1 MKKNLLIAA
10 LAIFGCAN
18 MYAQEASETV
28 TERLEPTADTYLRMG
43 NTADNGGKTTME
55 IWTSTDEEL
64 KFTNDFVGLMS
75 FSVPVK
81 PGYDVAKATLVLHAD
96 MVKGDPKFA
105 VYPFDYTFAENDT
118 YEKQAANVESARA
131 EEAIA
136 ADISLNGWRGHN
148 VGDVKAD
155 TDEKYKTADGWKTEI
170 DITSYVAPK
179 TDGYVGL
186 LFYQDAGVNGTNG
199 RSVKIYTKEAE
210 DVVNETAGFTLKAD
224 DIKPYLLVEY
234 TRNNNTFETYS
245 PTADTFVRSSAAGNK
260 YGTDDVLEI
269 WTSSDGTDFAGLM
282 SFTIP
287 EKAGSEIAKATLV
300 LHAERVKGDRK
311 LTIYPFGYA
320 ISEGDDTWNTQGEN
334 VKKAREG
341 EPIAEEVLNGQ
352 SGKAVT
358 QEDVTDEYKT
368 ADAWKTEFDIT
379 EHVASIG
386 SGVVNLLLSHNGEN
400 NNQNVKVYTK
410 EVNDVTLNDGVT
422 VFKADDLKPR
432 LIVEYTTATGIN
444 EVATGET
451 AVKGKEGIYTL
462 SGVRVAKAD
471 RPGVYIINGK
481 KVLVRS
487 K

>member
-64 KFTNDFVGLMS
+64 KITNDFVGLMS
-75 FSVPVK
+75 FCVPVK

-118 YEKQAANVESARA
+118 YEKQAANVENARA

-136 ADISLNGWRGHN
+136 ANINLNGWRGHN
-148 VGDVKAD
+148 VGNVTAD

-199 RSVKIYTKEAE
+199 RSVKLYTKEAE
-210 DVVNETAGFTLKAD
+210 DVVNETAGFTLNAD

-234 TRNNNTFETYS
+234 TKNNNTFETYT
-245 PTADTFVRSSAAGNK
+245 PTADTFVRSSAAGKK
-260 YGTDDVLEI
+260 YGTDQNLEI
-269 WTSSDGTDFAGLM
+269 FTAEDGTDFAGLM
-282 SFTIP
+282 SFTLF
-287 EKAGSEIAKATLV
+287 EKSGYDVVRATLV
-300 LHAERVKGDRK
+300 LHAERVKGDRV
-311 LTIYPFGYA
+311 LTIYPFDYT
-320 ISEGDDTWNTQGEN
+320 ISEADDTYNTQGDN
-334 VKKAREG
+334 VKAAREG
-341 EPIAEEVLNGQ
+341 EPIAEKTLNGQ
-352 SGKAVT
+352 NGKAVT
-358 QEDVTDEYKT
+358 DKDINDDYKT

-379 EHVASIG
+379 SYVS
-386 SGVVNLLLSHNGEN
+386 SVKDGVVNLLLSHNGESS
-400 NNQNVKVYTK
+400 NQEVRVYSK
-410 EVNDVTLNDGVT
+410 EVTDVTLNDGKT
-422 VFKADDLKPR
+422 VFAAADLCPK
-432 LIVEYTTATGIN
+432 LVVEYTTATGIN
-444 EVATGET
+444 EVATGEPV
-451 AVKGKEGIYTL
+451 AKGKEGIYTL

-471 RPGVYIINGK
+471 QPGIYIINGK
-481 KVLVRS
+481 KVMVGR

>member
-10 LAIFGCAN
+10 LTIFGCAN

-28 TERLEPTADTYLRMG
+28 TERLEPTADTYLRMN
-43 NTADNGGKTTME
+43 NTANHGKEQTMQ
-55 IWTSTDEEL
+55 IWTGFNSETEI
-64 KFTNDFVGLMS
+64 TNDFVGLMS

-81 PGYDVAKATLVLHAD
+81 PGYDVTKATLVLHAD
-96 MVKGDPKFA
+96 MVKGDPNLII
-105 VYPFDYTFAENDT
+105 YPFDYQFAENDVYAT
-118 YEKQAANVESARA
+118 HSANIESARS
-131 EEAIA
+131 EAAIVS
-136 ADISLNGWRGHN
+136 DIDMNGWHGN
-148 VGDVKAD
+148 AVGNVKAD

-170 DITSYVAPK
+170 DITSYVASK

-186 LFYQDAGVNGTNG
+186 LFSKDAGEITNNN
-199 RSVKIYTKEAE
+199 RAVKIYTKEAE

-224 DIKPYLLVEY
+224 DIKPYLVVEY
-234 TRNNNTFETYS
+234 TKNNNTFETYS
-245 PTADTFVRSSAAGNK
+245 PTADTFVRSSAASNK
-260 YGTDDVLEI
+260 YGTNQTMQISTVA
-269 WTSSDGTDFAGLM
+269 DGADFAGLM
-282 SFTIP
+282 SFTLP
-287 EKAGSEIAKATLV
+287 EKSGYDVVRATLV
-300 LHAERVKGDRK
+300 LHARLVRGDRV

-320 ISEGDDTWNTQGEN
+320 ISESDDTYNTQGTN
-334 VKKAREG
+334 VATAREG
-341 EPIAEEVLNGQ
+341 KPIAEKVLNGQ

-358 QEDVTDEYKT
+358 DDDITDEYKT

-379 EHVASIG
+379 EYVAAADDRT
-386 SGVVNLLLSHNGEN
+386 VNLLLLHNNAGSE
-400 NNQNVKVYTK
+400 KDIEVYTK
-410 EVNDVTLNDGVT
+410 EVKDVTLNDGKT
-422 VFKADDLKPR
+422 VFKAADLCPK
-432 LIVEYTTATGIN
+432 LVVEYTTATGIN

>member
-10 LAIFGCAN
+10 LAIFGCAS

-28 TERLEPTADTYLRMG
+28 TERLEPTADTYLRM
-43 NTADNGGKTTME
+43 NNKADNGGKTTME

-64 KFTNDFVGLMS
+64 KITNDFVGLMS

-118 YEKQAANVESARA
+118 YEKQAANVENARA

-136 ADISLNGWRGHN
+136 ANINLNGWRGHN
-148 VGDVKAD
+148 VGNVTAD

-199 RSVKIYTKEAE
+199 RSVKLYTKEAE

-224 DIKPYLLVEY
+224 DIKPYLVVEY
-234 TRNNNTFETYS
+234 TKNNNTFETYS
-245 PTADTFVRSSAAGNK
+245 PTADTFVRSSAASNK
-260 YGTDDVLEI
+260 YGTNQTMQISTVA
-269 WTSSDGTDFAGLM
+269 DGADFAGLM
-282 SFTIP
+282 SFTLP
-287 EKAGSEIAKATLV
+287 EKSGYDVVRATLV
-300 LHAERVKGDRK
+300 LHARLVRGDRV

-320 ISEGDDTWNTQGEN
+320 ISESDDTYNTQGTN
-334 VKKAREG
+334 VATAREG
-341 EPIAEEVLNGQ
+341 KPIAEKVLNGQ

-358 QEDVTDEYKT
+358 DDDITDEYKT

-379 EHVASIG
+379 EYVAAADDRT
-386 SGVVNLLLSHNGEN
+386 VNLLLLHNNAGSE
-400 NNQNVKVYTK
+400 KDIEVYTK
-410 EVNDVTLNDGVT
+410 EVKDVTLNDGKT
-422 VFKADDLKPR
+422 VFAAADLCPK
-432 LIVEYTTATGIN
+432 LVVEYTTATGIN

-451 AVKGKEGIYTL
+451 VNKGKEGIYTL